1 MKKLIIGIAT
11 LASLLSMSQGAEA
24 NIKVGYDFFRNSTII
39 RIDQMDVLSVNNIP
53 YKRGFTLGLEILPLT
68 FKDSKIKL
76 GAGVEYNFGETTV
89 HYSKDETTLQN
100 ASDTSKYF
108 VPLYATAKFTYYR
121 HQKSDVNL
129 YTFARL
135 GYAFSKENY
144 DMAAGVIDANGVYY
158 GLGFGIDYKYFL
170 AEILYDGNFSE
181 REEQHNFVSF
191 HKPSDPAVDA
201 NVNDFHH
208 KVGIRLGLQLG
219 TQHFKKPQIIT
230 ECPKCEPMV
239 VEKIVE
245 VPQIVEV
252 EKIVEKIIEVEK
264 KPEIKKPVAKKKVV
278 KKKAVKR
285 KTKNTNKKS
294 DSIRVCRWVTI
305 YKK

>member
-11 LASLLSMSQGAEA
+11 LASLISMSQGAEA
-24 NIKVGYDFFRNSTII
+24 NIKVGYDFFRTSTI
-39 RIDQMDVLSVNNIP
+39 VEVNQDDEFKVSNEQ

-89 HYSKDETTLQN
+89 RYSKDKL
-100 ASDTSKYF
+100 DTNKYF

-135 GYAFSKENY
+135 GYAFSKEEDENNE
-144 DMAAGVIDANGVYY
+144 VTDANGVYY
-158 GLGFGIDYKYFL
+158 GLGFGLDYKYFL
-170 AEILYDGNFSE
+170 AEIMYDGNFSE
-181 REEQHNFVSF
+181 REKQHNFVSF
-191 HKPSDPAVDA
+191 HKPSNPAVDA

-208 KVGIRLGLQLG
+208 KVDVRLGLQLG

>member
-1 MKKLIIGIAT
+1 MKKVILGIAT

-24 NIKVGYDFFRNSTII
+24 NIKVGYDFFRTSTI
-39 RIDQMDVLSVNNIP
+39 VEVNQDDEFKVSNEQ

-68 FKDSKIKL
+68 FKDSRIKL

-89 HYSKDETTLQN
+89 RYSKDGL
-100 ASDTSKYF
+100 DTNKYF

-121 HQKSDVNL
+121 HKKSDVNL

-135 GYAFSKENY
+135 GYAFSKEEVLYGIYEN
-144 DMAAGVIDANGVYY
+144 GNGVYY

-170 AEILYDGNFSE
+170 AEIMYDGNYSE
-181 REEQHNFVSF
+181 REQQQQFTALK
-191 HKPSDPAVDA
+191 KPTDPNIYA
-201 NVNDFHH
+201 NINDFHH

-252 EKIVEKIIEVEK
+252 EKIVEKIVDVEK
-264 KPEIKKPVAKKKVV
+264 KPEVKKPVTKKKVV
-278 KKKAVKR
+278 KKKSVKR

>member
-1 MKKLIIGIAT
+1 MKKVILGIAT

-24 NIKVGYDFFRNSTII
+24 NIKVGYDFFRTSTI
-39 RIDQMDVLSVNNIP
+39 VEVNNDDEFKVSNEQ

-68 FKDSKIKL
+68 FKDSRIKL

-89 HYSKDETTLQN
+89 RYSKDVL
-100 ASDTSKYF
+100 DTNKYF

-135 GYAFSKENY
+135 GYAFSKEEVLYGIYEN
-144 DMAAGVIDANGVYY
+144 GNGVYY

-170 AEILYDGNFSE
+170 AEIMYDGNYSE
-181 REEQHNFVSF
+181 REQQQQFTALK
-191 HKPSDPAVDA
+191 KPTDPNIYA
-201 NVNDFHH
+201 NINDFHH
-208 KVGIRLGLQLG
+208 KVGVRLGLQLG

-252 EKIVEKIIEVEK
+252 EKIVEKIVEVEK
-264 KPEIKKPVAKKKVV
+264 KPEVKKPVAKKKVV
-278 KKKAVKR
+278 KKKSVKR

>member
-1 MKKLIIGIAT
+1 MKKLIIAIAT
-11 LASLLSMSQGAEA
+11 LASLISMSQGAEA
-24 NIKVGYDFFRNSTII
+24 NIKVGYDFFRNSTIAKI
-39 RIDQMDVLSVNNIP
+39 YQDDRFDVEDTQ

-89 HYSKDETTLQN
+89 RYSKDKL
-100 ASDTSKYF
+100 DTNKYF

-135 GYAFSKENY
+135 GYAFSKENS
-144 DMAAGVIDANGVYY
+144 DMEVINANGVYY
-158 GLGFGIDYKYFL
+158 GLGFGLDYKYFL

-191 HKPSDPAVDA
+191 HKPSNPAVDA

-208 KVGIRLGLQLG
+208 KVGVRLGLQLG

>member
-1 MKKLIIGIAT
+1 MKKVILGIAT

-24 NIKVGYDFFRNSTII
+24 NIKVGYDFFRNSTI
-39 RIDQMDVLSVNNIP
+39 VELNNDDEFKVDNAQ

-89 HYSKDETTLQN
+89 RYSKDGL
-100 ASDTSKYF
+100 DTNKYF

-135 GYAFSKENY
+135 GYAFSKEEILY
-144 DMAAGVIDANGVYY
+144 DIYENGNGVYY
-158 GLGFGIDYKYFL
+158 GLGFGLDYKYFL
-170 AEILYDGNFSE
+170 VEIMYDGNYSE
-181 REEQHNFVSF
+181 RELQQQFTALK
-191 HKPSDPAVDA
+191 KPTDPNIYA
-201 NVNDFHH
+201 NINDFHH
-208 KVGIRLGLQLG
+208 KVGVRLGLQLG

-245 VPQIVEV
+245 VPKIVEV
-252 EKIVEKIIEVEK
+252 EKIVEKIVEVEK
-264 KPEIKKPVAKKKVV
+264 KPEVKKTTPKKKVV
-278 KKKAVKR
+278 KKKEVKR
-285 KTKNTNKKS
+285 KIKNTNKKS

>member
-1 MKKLIIGIAT
+1 MKKVILGIAT

-24 NIKVGYDFFRNSTII
+24 NIKVGYDFFRTSTI
-39 RIDQMDVLSVNNIP
+39 VEVNNDDEFKVDNAQ
-53 YKRGFTLGLEILPLT
+53 YERGFTLGLEILPLT

-76 GAGVEYNFGETTV
+76 GAGVEYNFGETTPL
-89 HYSKDETTLQN
+89 YSRDVVGAETQ
-100 ASDTSKYF
+100 KYF

-135 GYAFSKENY
+135 GYAFSKEKDDSMNEI
-144 DMAAGVIDANGVYY
+144 IDANGVYY
-158 GLGFGIDYKYFL
+158 GLGFGLDYKYFL
-170 AEILYDGNFSE
+170 VEIMYDGNYSE
-181 REEQHNFVSF
+181 REKQQQFTAF
-191 HKPSDPAVDA
+191 KKPTDPNIYA
-201 NVNDFHH
+201 NINDFHH
-208 KVGIRLGLQLG
+208 KVGVRLGLQLG

-245 VPQIVEV
+245 VPKIVEV
-252 EKIVEKIIEVEK
+252 EKIVEKIVEVEK
-264 KPEIKKPVAKKKVV
+264 KPEVKKPTTKKKVV
-278 KKKAVKR
+278 KRKA
-285 KTKNTNKKS
+285 KNTNKKS
-294 DSIRVCRWVTI
+294 DSTRVCRWVTI

>member
-1 MKKLIIGIAT
+1 MKKVILGIAT

-24 NIKVGYDFFRNSTII
+24 NIKVGYDFFRTSTI
-39 RIDQMDVLSVNNIP
+39 VELNNDDEFKVDNAQ

-68 FKDSKIKL
+68 FKESRIKL
-76 GAGVEYNFGETTV
+76 GAGVEYNFGETTPL
-89 HYSKDETTLQN
+89 YSRDVVR
-100 ASDTSKYF
+100 ADTQKYF
-108 VPLYATAKFTYYR
+108 VPLYATTKFTYYR

-135 GYAFSKENY
+135 GYAFSKEKDDSMNEI
-144 DMAAGVIDANGVYY
+144 IDANGVYY
-158 GLGFGIDYKYFL
+158 GLGFGLDYKYFL
-170 AEILYDGNFSE
+170 AEIMYDGNYSE
-181 REEQHNFVSF
+181 REKQQQFTALK
-191 HKPSDPAVDA
+191 KPTDPNVYA
-201 NVNDFHH
+201 NINDFHH
-208 KVGIRLGLQLG
+208 KVGVRLGLQLG

-252 EKIVEKIIEVEK
+252 EKIVEKIVEIEK
-264 KPEIKKPVAKKKVV
+264 KPEVKKTTIKKKVV
-278 KKKAVKR
+278 KRKA
-285 KTKNTNKKS
+285 KNTNKKS

>member
-1 MKKLIIGIAT
+1 MKKVILGIAT

-24 NIKVGYDFFRNSTII
+24 NIKVGYDFFRTSTI
-39 RIDQMDVLSVNNIP
+39 VEVNQDDEFKVSNEQ

-68 FKDSKIKL
+68 FKDSRIKL

-89 HYSKDETTLQN
+89 RYSKDGL
-100 ASDTSKYF
+100 DTNKYF

-121 HQKSDVNL
+121 HKKSDVNL

-135 GYAFSKENY
+135 GYAFSKEEVLYGIYEN
-144 DMAAGVIDANGVYY
+144 GNGVYY

-170 AEILYDGNFSE
+170 AEIMYDGNYSE
-181 REEQHNFVSF
+181 REQQQQFTALK
-191 HKPSDPAVDA
+191 KPTDPNIYA
-201 NVNDFHH
+201 NINDFHH
-208 KVGIRLGLQLG
+208 KVGVRLGLQLG

-245 VPQIVEV
+245 VPKIVEV
-252 EKIVEKIIEVEK
+252 EKIVEKIVEVEK
-264 KPEIKKPVAKKKVV
+264 KPEVKKPTTKKKVV
-278 KKKAVKR
+278 KRKA
-285 KTKNTNKKS
+285 KNTNKKS
-294 DSIRVCRWVTI
+294 DSTRVCRWVTI

>member
-11 LASLLSMSQGAEA
+11 LASLISMSQGAEA
-24 NIKVGYDFFRNSTII
+24 NIKVGYDFFRHSTIAKI
-39 RIDQMDVLSVNNIP
+39 YQDDRFDVENTQ

-89 HYSKDETTLQN
+89 RYSKDGL
-100 ASDTSKYF
+100 DTNKYF

-135 GYAFSKENY
+135 GYAFSKENSY
-144 DMAAGVIDANGVYY
+144 MEDINANGVYY
-158 GLGFGIDYKYFL
+158 GLGFGLDYKYFL

-191 HKPSDPAVDA
+191 HKPSNPAVDA

-208 KVGIRLGLQLG
+208 KVGVRLGLQLG

-252 EKIVEKIIEVEK
+252 EKIVEKIVEVEK
-264 KPEIKKPVAKKKVV
+264 KPEVKKPTTKKKVV
-278 KKKAVKR
+278 KRKA
-285 KTKNTNKKS
+285 KNTNKKS

>member
-1 MKKLIIGIAT
+1 MKKVILGIAT

-24 NIKVGYDFFRNSTII
+24 NIKVGYDFFRTSTI
-39 RIDQMDVLSVNNIP
+39 VEVNQDDEFKVSNEQ

-68 FKDSKIKL
+68 FKDSRIKL

-89 HYSKDETTLQN
+89 RYSKDGL
-100 ASDTSKYF
+100 DTNKYF

-121 HQKSDVNL
+121 HKKSDVNL

-135 GYAFSKENY
+135 GYAFSKEEVLYGIYEN
-144 DMAAGVIDANGVYY
+144 GNGVYY

-170 AEILYDGNFSE
+170 AEIMYDGNYSE
-181 REEQHNFVSF
+181 REQQQQFTALK
-191 HKPSDPAVDA
+191 KPTDPNIYA
-201 NVNDFHH
+201 NINDFHH
-208 KVGIRLGLQLG
+208 KVGVRLGLQLG

-252 EKIVEKIIEVEK
+252 EKIVEKIVEVEK
-264 KPEIKKPVAKKKVV
+264 KPEVKKPVAKKKVV

-285 KTKNTNKKS
+285 KAKNTNKKS

>member
-1 MKKLIIGIAT
+1 MKKVILGIAT

-24 NIKVGYDFFRNSTII
+24 NIKVGYDFFRTSTI
-39 RIDQMDVLSVNNIP
+39 VEVNNDDEFKVDNAQ
-53 YKRGFTLGLEILPLT
+53 YERGFTLGLEILPLT

-76 GAGVEYNFGETTV
+76 GAGVEYNFGETTLL
-89 HYSKDETTLQN
+89 YSRDVVG
-100 ASDTSKYF
+100 ADTQKYF
-108 VPLYATAKFTYYR
+108 VPLYVTAKFTYYR

-230 ECPKCEPMV
+230 ECPKCEPKV

-245 VPQIVEV
+245 VPKIVEV
-252 EKIVEKIIEVEK
+252 EKIVEKIVEVEK
-264 KPEIKKPVAKKKVV
+264 KPEVKKPTPKKKVV
-278 KKKAVKR
+278 KKKA
-285 KTKNTNKKS
+285 KNTNKKS
-294 DSIRVCRWVTI
+294 DSTRVCRWVTI

>member
-11 LASLLSMSQGAEA
+11 LASLISMSQGAEA
-24 NIKVGYDFFRNSTII
+24 NIKVGYDFFRHSTII
-39 RIDQMDVLSVNNIP
+39 KINQDDNFIVENTP

-89 HYSKDETTLQN
+89 RYSKDKL
-100 ASDTSKYF
+100 DTNKYF

-135 GYAFSKENY
+135 GYAFSKENS
-144 DMAAGVIDANGVYY
+144 DIEVINANGVYY
-158 GLGFGIDYKYFL
+158 GLGFGLDYKYFL
-170 AEILYDGNFSE
+170 VEIMYDGNYSE
-181 REEQHNFVSF
+181 REQQQQFTALK
-191 HKPSDPAVDA
+191 KPTDPNIYA
-201 NVNDFHH
+201 NINDFHH
-208 KVGIRLGLQLG
+208 KVGVRLGLQLG

-252 EKIVEKIIEVEK
+252 KKIVEKIVEVEK
-264 KPEIKKPVAKKKVV
+264 KPEVKKPVAKKKVV

-285 KTKNTNKKS
+285 KAKNTNKKS

>member
-11 LASLLSMSQGAEA
+11 LASLISMSQGAEA
-24 NIKVGYDFFRNSTII
+24 NIKVGYDFFRHSTIAKI
-39 RIDQMDVLSVNNIP
+39 YKDDRFEVENMP

-89 HYSKDETTLQN
+89 RYSKN
-100 ASDTSKYF
+100 GSNPNKYF

-121 HQKSDVNL
+121 HEKSDVNL

-135 GYAFSKENY
+135 GYAFSKEQDIY
-144 DMAAGVIDANGVYY
+144 GIYEDRNGVYY
-158 GLGFGIDYKYFL
+158 GLGFGLDYKYFL
-170 AEILYDGNFSE
+170 AEILYDGNYSE

-191 HKPSDPAVDA
+191 HKPLDPAVDA

-208 KVGIRLGLQLG
+208 KVGVRLGLQLG
-219 TQHFKKPQIIT
+219 TQHFKKPQIMT
-230 ECPKCEPMV
+230 ECPKCEPKV

-252 EKIVEKIIEVEK
+252 EKIVEKIVEVEK
-264 KPEIKKPVAKKKVV
+264 KPEVKKPVAKKKVV

-285 KTKNTNKKS
+285 KAKNTNKKS

>member
-11 LASLLSMSQGAEA
+11 LASLISMSQGAEA
-24 NIKVGYDFFRNSTII
+24 NIKVGYDFFRTSTI
-39 RIDQMDVLSVNNIP
+39 VEVNNDDEFKVDNAQ
-53 YKRGFTLGLEILPLT
+53 YERGFTIGLEILPLT

-89 HYSKDETTLQN
+89 RYSKDGL
-100 ASDTSKYF
+100 DTNKYF

-135 GYAFSKENY
+135 GYAFSKENS
-144 DMAAGVIDANGVYY
+144 DMEVINANGVYY
-158 GLGFGIDYKYFL
+158 GLGFGLDYKYFL

-191 HKPSDPAVDA
+191 HKPSNPAVDA

-208 KVGIRLGLQLG
+208 KVGVRLGLQLG

-230 ECPKCEPMV
+230 ECLKCEPMV

-245 VPQIVEV
+245 VPKIVEV
-252 EKIVEKIIEVEK
+252 EKIVEKIVEVEK
-264 KPEIKKPVAKKKVV
+264 KPEAKKPVAKKKVV
-278 KKKAVKR
+278 KKKAIKR
-285 KTKNTNKKS
+285 KAKNTNKKS

>member
-11 LASLLSMSQGAEA
+11 LASLISMSQGAEA
-24 NIKVGYDFFRNSTII
+24 NIKVGYDFFRHSTII
-39 RIDQMDVLSVNNIP
+39 KINQDDNFIVENTP

-89 HYSKDETTLQN
+89 RYSKDKL
-100 ASDTSKYF
+100 DTNKYF

-135 GYAFSKENY
+135 GYAFSKENS
-144 DMAAGVIDANGVYY
+144 DIEVINANGVYY
-158 GLGFGIDYKYFL
+158 GLGFGLDYKYFL
-170 AEILYDGNFSE
+170 VEIMYDGNYSE
-181 REEQHNFVSF
+181 REQQQQFTALK
-191 HKPSDPAVDA
+191 KPTDPNIYA
-201 NVNDFHH
+201 NINDFHH
-208 KVGIRLGLQLG
+208 KVGVRLGLQLG

-252 EKIVEKIIEVEK
+252 EKIVEKIVEVEK
-264 KPEIKKPVAKKKVV
+264 KPEVKKPVAKKKVV
-278 KKKAVKR
+278 KKKSVKR

>member
-1 MKKLIIGIAT
+1 MKKVILGIAT
-11 LASLLSMSQGAEA
+11 LASLISMSQGAEA
-24 NIKVGYDFFRNSTII
+24 NIKVGYDFFRTSTI
-39 RIDQMDVLSVNNIP
+39 VEVNNDDEFKVDNAQ
-53 YKRGFTLGLEILPLT
+53 YERGFTLGLEILPLT

-76 GAGVEYNFGETTV
+76 GAGVEYNFGETTPL
-89 HYSKDETTLQN
+89 YSRDVVG
-100 ASDTSKYF
+100 ADTQKYF
-108 VPLYATAKFTYYR
+108 VPLYATTKFTYYR

-252 EKIVEKIIEVEK
+252 EKIVEKIVEVEK
-264 KPEIKKPVAKKKVV
+264 KPEVKKPVAKKKVV
-278 KKKAVKR
+278 KKKSVKR

>member
-1 MKKLIIGIAT
+1 MKKVILGIAT

-24 NIKVGYDFFRNSTII
+24 NIKVGYDFFRTSTI
-39 RIDQMDVLSVNNIP
+39 VEVNQDDEFKVSNEQ

-68 FKDSKIKL
+68 FKDSRIKL

-89 HYSKDETTLQN
+89 RYSKDGL
-100 ASDTSKYF
+100 DTNKYF

-121 HQKSDVNL
+121 HKKSDVNL

-135 GYAFSKENY
+135 GYAFSKEEVLYGIYEN
-144 DMAAGVIDANGVYY
+144 GNGVYY

-170 AEILYDGNFSE
+170 AEIMYDGNYSE
-181 REEQHNFVSF
+181 REQQQQFTALK
-191 HKPSDPAVDA
+191 KPTDPNIYA
-201 NVNDFHH
+201 NINDFHH
-208 KVGIRLGLQLG
+208 KVGVRLGLQLG

-252 EKIVEKIIEVEK
+252 EKIVEKIVEVEK
-264 KPEIKKPVAKKKVV
+264 KPEVKKPVTKKKVV
-278 KKKAVKR
+278 KKKSVKR

-294 DSIRVCRWVTI
+294 DSIRVCRWVII

>member
-1 MKKLIIGIAT
+1 MKKVILGIAT

-24 NIKVGYDFFRNSTII
+24 NIKVGYDFFRTSTI
-39 RIDQMDVLSVNNIP
+39 VEVNNDDEFKVSNEQ

-68 FKDSKIKL
+68 FKDSRIKL

-89 HYSKDETTLQN
+89 RYSKDGL
-100 ASDTSKYF
+100 DTNKYF

-135 GYAFSKENY
+135 GYAFSKEEVLYGIYEN
-144 DMAAGVIDANGVYY
+144 GNGVYY
-158 GLGFGIDYKYFL
+158 GLGFGLDYKYFL
-170 AEILYDGNFSE
+170 VEIMYDGNYSE
-181 REEQHNFVSF
+181 REKQQQFTALK
-191 HKPSDPAVDA
+191 KPTDPNIYA
-201 NVNDFHH
+201 NINDFHH
-208 KVGIRLGLQLG
+208 KVGVRLGLQLG

-252 EKIVEKIIEVEK
+252 KKIVEKIVEVEK
-264 KPEIKKPVAKKKVV
+264 KPEVKKPVAKKKVV
-278 KKKAVKR
+278 KKKSVKR

>member
-1 MKKLIIGIAT
+1 MKKVILGIAT

-24 NIKVGYDFFRNSTII
+24 NIKVGYDFFRTSTI
-39 RIDQMDVLSVNNIP
+39 VEVNNDDEFKVSNEQ

-68 FKDSKIKL
+68 FKDSRIKL

-89 HYSKDETTLQN
+89 RYSKDVL
-100 ASDTSKYF
+100 DTNKYF

-135 GYAFSKENY
+135 GYAFSKEEVLYGIYEN
-144 DMAAGVIDANGVYY
+144 GNGVYY
-158 GLGFGIDYKYFL
+158 GLGFGLDYKYFL
-170 AEILYDGNFSE
+170 AEIMYDGNYSE
-181 REEQHNFVSF
+181 REQQQQFTALK
-191 HKPSDPAVDA
+191 KPTDPNIYA
-201 NVNDFHH
+201 NINDFHH
-208 KVGIRLGLQLG
+208 KVGVRLGLQLG

-245 VPQIVEV
+245 VPKIVEV
-252 EKIVEKIIEVEK
+252 EKIVEKIVEVEK
-264 KPEIKKPVAKKKVV
+264 KPEVKKTVAKKKVV

-285 KTKNTNKKS
+285 KAKNTNKKS

>member
-1 MKKLIIGIAT
+1 MKKLIIGIVT
-11 LASLLSMSQGAEA
+11 LASLISMSQGAEA

-135 GYAFSKENY
+135 GYAFSKEEVLYGIYEN
-144 DMAAGVIDANGVYY
+144 GNGVYY

-170 AEILYDGNFSE
+170 AEIMYDGNYSE
-181 REEQHNFVSF
+181 REQQQQFTALK
-191 HKPSDPAVDA
+191 KPTDPNIYA
-201 NVNDFHH
+201 NINDFHH
-208 KVGIRLGLQLG
+208 KVGVRLGLQLG

-252 EKIVEKIIEVEK
+252 EKIVEKIVEVEK
-264 KPEIKKPVAKKKVV
+264 KPEVKKPVAKKKVV
-278 KKKAVKR
+278 KKKSVKR

>member
-11 LASLLSMSQGAEA
+11 LASLISMSQGAEA
-24 NIKVGYDFFRNSTII
+24 NIKVGYDFFRTSTII
-39 RIDQMDVLSVNNIP
+39 KINQDDNFIVENMP

-89 HYSKDETTLQN
+89 RYSKDEL
-100 ASDTSKYF
+100 DTNKYF

-135 GYAFSKENY
+135 GYAFSKENSA
-144 DMAAGVIDANGVYY
+144 MGVINANGVYY
-158 GLGFGIDYKYFL
+158 GLGFGLDYKYFL

-191 HKPSDPAVDA
+191 HKPSNPAVDA

-208 KVGIRLGLQLG
+208 KVGVRLGLQLG

-245 VPQIVEV
+245 VPKIVEV
-252 EKIVEKIIEVEK
+252 EKIVEKIVEVEK
-264 KPEIKKPVAKKKVV
+264 KPEVKKPVAKKKVV

-285 KTKNTNKKS
+285 KAKNTNKKS

>member
-11 LASLLSMSQGAEA
+11 LASLISMSQGAEA

-89 HYSKDETTLQN
+89 RYSKDKL
-100 ASDTSKYF
+100 DTNKYF

-135 GYAFSKENY
+135 GYAFSKE
-144 DMAAGVIDANGVYY
+144 
-158 GLGFGIDYKYFL
+158 
-170 AEILYDGNFSE
+170 
-181 REEQHNFVSF
+181 
-191 HKPSDPAVDA
+191 
-201 NVNDFHH
+201 
-208 KVGIRLGLQLG
+208 
-219 TQHFKKPQIIT
+219 
-230 ECPKCEPMV
+230 
-239 VEKIVE
+239 
-245 VPQIVEV
+245 EV
-252 EKIVEKIIEVEK
+252 EQIYTEMKEL
-264 KPEIKKPVAKKKVV
+264 AKK
-278 KKKAVKR
+278 
-285 KTKNTNKKS
+285 
-294 DSIRVCRWVTI
+294 
-305 YKK
+305 

>member
-1 MKKLIIGIAT
+1 MKKVILGIAT

-24 NIKVGYDFFRNSTII
+24 NIKVGYDFFRTSTI
-39 RIDQMDVLSVNNIP
+39 VEVNNDDEFKVSNEQ

-68 FKDSKIKL
+68 FKDSRIKL

-89 HYSKDETTLQN
+89 RYSKDGL
-100 ASDTSKYF
+100 DTNKYF

-135 GYAFSKENY
+135 GYAFSKEEVLYGIYEN
-144 DMAAGVIDANGVYY
+144 GNGVYY
-158 GLGFGIDYKYFL
+158 GLGFGLDYKYFL
-170 AEILYDGNFSE
+170 VEIMYDGNYSE
-181 REEQHNFVSF
+181 REKQQQFTALK
-191 HKPSDPAVDA
+191 KPTDPNIYA
-201 NVNDFHH
+201 NINDFHH
-208 KVGIRLGLQLG
+208 KVGVRLGLQLG

-252 EKIVEKIIEVEK
+252 EKIVEKIVEVEK
-264 KPEIKKPVAKKKVV
+264 KPEVKKPVAKKKVV

-285 KTKNTNKKS
+285 KAKNTNKKS

>member
-1 MKKLIIGIAT
+1 MKKVILGIAT

-24 NIKVGYDFFRNSTII
+24 NIKVGYDFFRNSTI
-39 RIDQMDVLSVNNIP
+39 VEVNNDDEFKVSNEQ

-68 FKDSKIKL
+68 FKDSRIKL

-89 HYSKDETTLQN
+89 RYSKDVL
-100 ASDTSKYF
+100 DTNKYF

-135 GYAFSKENY
+135 GYAFSKEEVLYGIYEN
-144 DMAAGVIDANGVYY
+144 GNGVYY
-158 GLGFGIDYKYFL
+158 GLGFGLDYKYFL
-170 AEILYDGNFSE
+170 VEIMYDGNYSE
-181 REEQHNFVSF
+181 REKQQQFTALK
-191 HKPSDPAVDA
+191 KPTDPNIYA
-201 NVNDFHH
+201 NINDFHH
-208 KVGIRLGLQLG
+208 KVGVRLGLQLG

-252 EKIVEKIIEVEK
+252 EKIVEKIVEVEK
-264 KPEIKKPVAKKKVV
+264 KPEVKKPTTKKKVV
-278 KKKAVKR
+278 KKKA
-285 KTKNTNKKS
+285 KNTNKKS

>member
-1 MKKLIIGIAT
+1 
-11 LASLLSMSQGAEA
+11 MSQGAEA
-24 NIKVGYDFFRNSTII
+24 NIKVGYDFFRHSTII
-39 RIDQMDVLSVNNIP
+39 KINQDDNFIVENTP

-89 HYSKDETTLQN
+89 RYSKDKL
-100 ASDTSKYF
+100 DTNKYF

-135 GYAFSKENY
+135 GYAFSKEKDDSMNEI
-144 DMAAGVIDANGVYY
+144 IDANGVYY
-158 GLGFGIDYKYFL
+158 GLGFGLDYKYFL
-170 AEILYDGNFSE
+170 VEIMYDGNYSE
-181 REEQHNFVSF
+181 REKQQQFTALK
-191 HKPSDPAVDA
+191 KPTDPNIYA
-201 NVNDFHH
+201 NINDFHH
-208 KVGIRLGLQLG
+208 KVGVRLGLQLG

-230 ECPKCEPMV
+230 ECPKCELMV

-252 EKIVEKIIEVEK
+252 EKIVEKIVEVEK
-264 KPEIKKPVAKKKVV
+264 KPEVKKPVAKKKVI
-278 KKKAVKR
+278 KKKSVKR

>member
-1 MKKLIIGIAT
+1 MKKVILGIAT

-24 NIKVGYDFFRNSTII
+24 NIKVGYDFFRTSTI
-39 RIDQMDVLSVNNIP
+39 VEVNNDDEFKVDNAQ
-53 YKRGFTLGLEILPLT
+53 YERGFTLGLEILPLT

-76 GAGVEYNFGETTV
+76 GAGVEYNFGETTPL
-89 HYSKDETTLQN
+89 YSRDVVG
-100 ASDTSKYF
+100 ADTQKYF
-108 VPLYATAKFTYYR
+108 VPLYATTKFTYYR

-135 GYAFSKENY
+135 GYAFSKEKDDSMNEI
-144 DMAAGVIDANGVYY
+144 IDANGVYY
-158 GLGFGIDYKYFL
+158 GLGFGLDYKYFL
-170 AEILYDGNFSE
+170 VEIMYDGNYSE
-181 REEQHNFVSF
+181 REKQQQFTALK
-191 HKPSDPAVDA
+191 KPTDPNIYA
-201 NVNDFHH
+201 NINDFHH
-208 KVGIRLGLQLG
+208 KVGVRLGLQLG

-230 ECPKCEPMV
+230 ECPKCEPKV

-245 VPQIVEV
+245 VPKIVEV
-252 EKIVEKIIEVEK
+252 EKIVEKIVEVEK
-264 KPEIKKPVAKKKVV
+264 KPEVKKPVAKKKVV

-285 KTKNTNKKS
+285 KAKNTNKKS

>member
-11 LASLLSMSQGAEA
+11 LASLISMSQGAEA
-24 NIKVGYDFFRNSTII
+24 NIKVGYDFFRTSTI
-39 RIDQMDVLSVNNIP
+39 VELNNDDEFKVSNEQ

-68 FKDSKIKL
+68 FKDSRIKL

-89 HYSKDETTLQN
+89 RYSKDKLDMN
-100 ASDTSKYF
+100 KYF

-121 HQKSDVNL
+121 HKKSDVNL

-135 GYAFSKENY
+135 GYAFSKEEVLYGIYEN
-144 DMAAGVIDANGVYY
+144 GNGVYY

-170 AEILYDGNFSE
+170 AEIMYDGNYSE
-181 REEQHNFVSF
+181 REQQQQFTALK
-191 HKPSDPAVDA
+191 KPTDPNVYA
-201 NVNDFHH
+201 NINDFHH
-208 KVGIRLGLQLG
+208 KVGVRLGLQLG

-252 EKIVEKIIEVEK
+252 EKIVEKIVEVEK
-264 KPEIKKPVAKKKVV
+264 KPKVKKPVAKKKVV